1 MQMTEEVKE
10 VKTRK
15 PSTTT
20 FMIEVLDA
28 EGNIVEN
35 ASEKNMRIVK
45 SVKKVD
51 ASVIDLI
58 KEHPH
63 AFFIN
68 L

>member
-1 MQMTEEVKE
+1 MTEEVKE

-15 PSTTT
+15 PSITT

-35 ASEKNMRIVK
+35 ASEKNIRIVK
-45 SVKKVD
+45 SMKKVD
-51 ASVIDLI
+51 ESVIDLI

-63 AFFIN
+63 AFFIK

>member
-1 MQMTEEVKE
+1 MTEEVKE

-20 FMIEVLDA
+20 FMIEVLDS
-28 EGNIVEN
+28 EGNVIEN
-35 ASEKNMRIVK
+35 ASEKNIRIVK
-45 SVKKVD
+45 SMKKVD
-51 ASVIDLI
+51 ESVIDLI

-63 AFFIN
+63 AFFIK

>member
-1 MQMTEEVKE
+1 MTEEVKE

-20 FMIEVLDA
+20 FMIEVLDS
-28 EGNIVEN
+28 EGNIIEN
-35 ASEKNMRIVK
+35 ASEKNIHIVK
-45 SVKKVD
+45 SMKKVD
-51 ASVIDLI
+51 ESVIDLI

-63 AFFIN
+63 AFFIK

>member
-1 MQMTEEVKE
+1 MTEEVKE

-20 FMIEVLDA
+20 FMIEVLDP

-35 ASEKNMRIVK
+35 ASEKNIRIVK
-45 SVKKVD
+45 SMKKVD
-51 ASVIDLI
+51 ESVIDLI

-63 AFFIN
+63 AFFIK

>member
-1 MQMTEEVKE
+1 MTEEVKE

-35 ASEKNMRIVK
+35 ASEKNIHIVK
-45 SVKKVD
+45 SMKKVD
-51 ASVIDLI
+51 ESVIDLI

-63 AFFIN
+63 AFFIK

>member
-1 MQMTEEVKE
+1 MTEEVKE

-15 PSTTT
+15 QSTTT

-28 EGNIVEN
+28 EGNIIEN
-35 ASEKNMRIVK
+35 ASEKNIRIVK
-45 SVKKVD
+45 SMKKVD
-51 ASVIDLI
+51 ESVIDLI

-63 AFFIN
+63 AFFIK

>member
-1 MQMTEEVKE
+1 MTEKVKE

-20 FMIEVLDA
+20 FMIEVLDSK
-28 EGNIVEN
+28 GNIIEN
-35 ASEKNMRIVK
+35 VSEKNIRIVK
-45 SVKKVD
+45 SMKKVD
-51 ASVIDLI
+51 ESVIDLI

-63 AFFIN
+63 AFFIK

>member
-1 MQMTEEVKE
+1 MTEEVKE

-20 FMIEVLDA
+20 FMIEVLDP
-28 EGNIVEN
+28 EGNIIEN
-35 ASEKNMRIVK
+35 ASEKNIRIVK
-45 SVKKVD
+45 SMKKVD
-51 ASVIDLI
+51 ESVIDLI

-63 AFFIN
+63 AFFIK

>member
-1 MQMTEEVKE
+1 MTEEVKE

-35 ASEKNMRIVK
+35 ASEKNIRIVK
-45 SVKKVD
+45 SMKKVD
-51 ASVIDLI
+51 ESVIDLI
-58 KEHPH
+58 KEHTH
-63 AFFIN
+63 AFFIK

>member
-1 MQMTEEVKE
+1 MTEEVKE

-20 FMIEVLDA
+20 FMIEVLDS
-28 EGNIVEN
+28 EGNIIEN
-35 ASEKNMRIVK
+35 ASEKNIRIVK
-45 SVKKVD
+45 SMKKVD
-51 ASVIDLI
+51 ESVIDLI

-63 AFFIN
+63 AFFIK

>member
-1 MQMTEEVKE
+1 MTEEVKE

-35 ASEKNMRIVK
+35 ASEKNIRIVK
-45 SVKKVD
+45 SMKKVD
-51 ASVIDLI
+51 EAAIDLI

-63 AFFIN
+63 AFFIK

>member
-1 MQMTEEVKE
+1 MTEEVKE

-28 EGNIVEN
+28 EGNIVEH
-35 ASEKNMRIVK
+35 ASEQNIRLVK
-45 SVKKVD
+45 SMKKVD
-51 ASVIDLI
+51 ESVIDLI

-63 AFFIN
+63 AFFIK